1 LAGCQKRILR
11 GKWENGHGNTLEFEA
26 LSHLPFALSHFRPT
40 QFSGLMELNRMG
52 KVCLALAL
60 PGFLRVLGFLTGPLL
75 TDAEIHRTVGEPS
88 RIVRAAPGAPL
99 TLVTWNIERG
109 QEYEAV
115 LAALRLLDADILLLQ
130 EVDRFTRRTGYRDV
144 ARDLAHALD
153 MNWVAAGEF
162 QEIGEGRGRQPA
174 FTGQAI
180 LSRLPISAAEVLRF
194 TAQAR
199 WKWSINPVQP
209 RRGGRIA
216 LKARTGGLLL
226 YNTHIESGGD
236 EGLQRRQ
243 IAQILADEA
252 REIESGI
259 PVVVGGDFNN
269 GPVLQGPVFTA
280 LGDAS
285 FADALGDATEREST
299 SSGSQHP
306 IDWIFVKNI
315 EPIRGRIVN
324 TKAASD
330 HFPVL
335 TALELVPAVA
345 LGR

>member
-1 LAGCQKRILR
+1 LAGREKRILH
-11 GKWENGHGNTLEFEA
+11 GKWDKRNGKTLELEA
-26 LSHLPFALSHFRPT
+26 LSHLPFALSHVRPA
-40 QFSGLMELNRMG
+40 QFSGLTELNSMS

-75 TDAEIHRTVGEPS
+75 SDAEIHRIVGEPS
-88 RIVRAAPGAPL
+88 RVVNAAAAAPL

-109 QEYEAV
+109 QEYDAV
-115 LAALRLLDADILLLQ
+115 LGALRVLDADILLLQ

-174 FTGQAI
+174 LTGQAI
-180 LSRLPISAAEVLRF
+180 LSRLPITAAEVLRF

-216 LKARTGGLLL
+216 LKARSGGLLL

-243 IAQILADEA
+243 IAEILADEA
-252 REIESGI
+252 REVESGI

-280 LGDAS
+280 LGEAS
-285 FADALGDATEREST
+285 FADALGDATERGTT
-299 SSGSQHP
+299 SSGSGHP
-306 IDWIFVKNI
+306 IDWIFVKNA
-315 EPIRGRIVN
+315 EPIRGRIVD

-335 TALELVPAVA
+335 AALELAPAVA